1 MNFCRYLYRVAA
13 LIDKYRFV
21 TTPYLREKLL
31 FLVNKNIMIKMSCL
45 NEVMDGNNS
54 LGLDKF

>member
-31 FLVNKNIMIKMSCL
+31 FLVNKNIMIKM
-45 NEVMDGNNS
+45 NN
-54 LGLDKF
+54 LTELIHAHNTLTLDNF